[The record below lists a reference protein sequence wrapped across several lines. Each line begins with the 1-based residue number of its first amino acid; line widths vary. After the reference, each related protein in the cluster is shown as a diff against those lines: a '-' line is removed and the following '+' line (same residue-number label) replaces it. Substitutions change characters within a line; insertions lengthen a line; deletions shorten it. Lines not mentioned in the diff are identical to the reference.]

1 MFCIGFTARQADQVK
16 TTSYGNSAQL
26 KKIRAVMEERDETK
40 RMMVILKQGAEI
52 LEGQLRSLDVR
63 FMQLRGTLDWHT
75 HHARD
80 EMQACSRE
88 FVRLSAE
95 IEGFREK
102 WNAAEDKIR
111 NLQFEAKK
119 KAQALKRR
127 ESQVHAMK
135 KAQSMQL
142 EAKSPRSDGVV
153 KAEEKQQASDL
164 DSQLDDEQQKG
175 ATTKMKSEK
184 SI

>member
-1 MFCIGFTARQADQVK
+1 M
-16 TTSYGNSAQL
+16 
-26 KKIRAVMEERDETK
+26 
-40 RMMVILKQGAEI
+40 
-52 LEGQLRSLDVR
+52 
-63 FMQLRGTLDWHT
+63 
-75 HHARD
+75 
-80 EMQACSRE
+80 
-88 FVRLSAE
+88 RLSAE

-164 DSQLDDEQQKG
+164 DSQLDDEHRRVPRPK
-175 ATTKMKSEK
+175 
-184 SI
+184 

>member
-1 MFCIGFTARQADQVK
+1 M
-16 TTSYGNSAQL
+16 
-26 KKIRAVMEERDETK
+26 
-40 RMMVILKQGAEI
+40 
-52 LEGQLRSLDVR
+52 
-63 FMQLRGTLDWHT
+63 
-75 HHARD
+75 
-80 EMQACSRE
+80 
-88 FVRLSAE
+88 SAE

-175 ATTKMKSEK
+175 ATTKMKSGK
-184 SI
+184 SRADQYQWHFESVTPPDESHPLPDWDLSSDDGDEC